1 MLKTKL
7 NGKNKIM
14 AVNTWAVATL
24 RYSTGVVD
32 WTVEELKELDRK
44 TRKMMTLHGALH
56 PKTGVDRLYLPRQ
69 NGGRRLISCEM
80 CVKAEENNLAWYVN
94 NSNERLMEGVRKTK
108 ILNSERAQ
116 EKNEFKQDRQNA
128 TLNRWA
134 EKKMHGQFLR
144 EMPETVD
151 KVKTWEWTR
160 NGDLKVETE
169 ALIFAAQEQAL
180 RTNYIKFGIN
190 KSVESPLCRLCGQ
203 RVKQ

>member
-1 MLKTKL
+1 
-7 NGKNKIM
+7 
-14 AVNTWAVATL
+14 
-24 RYSTGVVD
+24 
-32 WTVEELKELDRK
+32 
-44 TRKMMTLHGALH
+44 MMTLHGALH

-69 NGGRRLISCEM
+69 NGGRGLISCEM

-108 ILNSERAQ
+108 ILNSEGAQ

-169 ALIFAAQEQAL
+169 PPIFADQEQAL

-190 KSVESPLCRLCGQ
+190 KSMESPLCRLCGQ